1 MMKKKWLLERIKA
14 GDEAVFKEL
23 FEAHHAAV
31 FNLCFRMLGD
41 LQETEDITQEVFFKA
56 FLKLSKFRGESEIFT
71 WLYRIA
77 VNLCLNH
84 QRRKRYKKILS
95 LDFLIE
101 KGNQQAGDQGKGP
114 MEELTR
120 IEEKLLIKKSI
131 DSLPKNQRIAV
142 VLNHYEGLPYG
153 EISEVMGL
161 SVSSVRSLLYR
172 AKQRLQNIL
181 SSSLNNI

>member
-1 MMKKKWLLERIKA
+1 MKDKRLLERIKA
-14 GDEAVFKEL
+14 GDEAVFTEL
-23 FEAHHAAV
+23 FEVHHAAV

-56 FLKLSKFRGESEIFT
+56 FLKLKKFRGESEFST

-101 KGNQQAGDQGKGP
+101 KGNQQAGGQGKGP
-114 MEELTR
+114 LEELTR
-120 IEEKLLIKKSI
+120 KEEKLLIKKSI
-131 DSLPKNQRIAV
+131 DSLTKNQRIAV
-142 VLNHYEGLPYG
+142 ILNHYEGLPYR

-161 SVSSVRSLLYR
+161 SVSSVRSLIYR
-172 AKQRLQNIL
+172 AKQRL
-181 SSSLNNI
+181 SSSLKNT